1 MRLGSSGA
9 SQMTGNEV
17 LDLEMKEIMRH
28 VDHTLLK
35 PFAAWEDIQQLCEE
49 AVAYG
54 AASVCVPPCFV
65 KKIHDAYGSALTI
78 CTVIGFPLGYSTTA
92 AKLAETRQAIEDGAA
107 EIDMVVNIAEIKS
120 GNYAAVAEEIRQLK
134 QAVGDKIL
142 KVIVETCYLTENE
155 KVVLCRAV
163 TAAKADYI
171 KTSTGFGTAGAALEM

>member
-1 MRLGSSGA
+1 MRPGSSGA

-92 AKLAETRQAIEDGAA
+92 AKLAETRQASR
-107 EIDMVVNIAEIKS
+107 KRS
-120 GNYAAVAEEIRQLK
+120 
-134 QAVGDKIL
+134 
-142 KVIVETCYLTENE
+142 
-155 KVVLCRAV
+155 
-163 TAAKADYI
+163 
-171 KTSTGFGTAGAALEM
+171 